1 MNDINRD
8 DLMKAAR
15 RIDAV
20 ADNVRRIHNE
30 IGLPLSLSQAL
41 ESLQRAEALLLETAQ
56 S

>member
-1 MNDINRD
+1 MNEVNRD

-20 ADNVRRIHNE
+20 ADNVRRVHNE
-30 IGLPLSLSQAL
+30 VGLPFSLSQAL
-41 ESLQRAEALLLETAQ
+41 ESLRQAEALILEAAQ

>member
-15 RIDAV
+15 RIDSV
-20 ADNVRRIHNE
+20 TDNVRRTHNE
-30 IGLPLSLSQAL
+30 VGRPDSLTQAL
-41 ESLQRAEALLLETAQ
+41 ESLRRAEALILETAQ